1 MVGVV
6 VDGGV
11 GSIDMDVGRRPQAA
25 QELLRGLA
33 EQADEHEGEEDDQGE
48 VTGEVTGFGVAAMAV
63 HIGSE

>member
-1 MVGVV
+1 MTVMMVGVV
-6 VDGGV
+6 GLD
-11 GSIDMDVGRRPQAA
+11 IRFADPEPA

-48 VTGEVTGFGVAAMAV
+48 VTGEVTGLGVAAMAV